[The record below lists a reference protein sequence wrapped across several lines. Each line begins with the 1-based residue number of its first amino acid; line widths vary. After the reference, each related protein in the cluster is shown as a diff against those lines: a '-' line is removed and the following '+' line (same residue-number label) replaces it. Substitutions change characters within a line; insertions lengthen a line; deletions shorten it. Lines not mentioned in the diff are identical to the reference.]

1 MRTRGLPLS
10 KAQITPSGRNAST
23 SLMNMLK
30 KPKSALVERP
40 SGAFMGWRIAW
51 NARCM
56 REFPSMTAI
65 VRVSGVSDMGFLS
78 S

>member
-1 MRTRGLPLS
+1 
-10 KAQITPSGRNAST
+10 
-23 SLMNMLK
+23 MLK